1 MANYPQL
8 DNSSGVWNLRE
19 VYDAVMGGYWPN
31 YSSKGLQVG
40 GGSPADQATI
50 QQITIAS
57 AGDATGFGN
66 LATAMSSQAGFSSL
80 VRGCF
85 AGGSPTIDTIEYI
98 TFTTEGNA
106 ADFGNLTDG
115 VNLPGGGSNS
125 TRGLVAGG
133 RDPNMSNIINY
144 NTISSLGNSVDFGDL
159 TQARALVT
167 AMPSPTRCTF
177 AGGFTPSAVNT
188 IDFVEIATT
197 GNATDFGDCVATQYN
212 MGGTSSSTRGV
223 TMGAYNGG
231 QTGVCDFL
239 TIASQGNMI
248 NFGDLSVTRIN
259 AGGTSN
265 SVRAVLMGGQ
275 NASGNATNPIDFGI
289 IANGG
294 TWTDFGDC
302 LNNLGSKCAQVS
314 DSHGGLNDGYQ
325 GTRPIPFQ
333 EVGGDRGIIA
343 GGQTPTKLNEIGFIT
358 ISSTGNENEFG
369 DLSQARAGLG
379 GIGGKTRA
387 IFGGGNAAPVV
398 TASAVIDYVEFSTK
412 GNAADFGDLT
422 SGRFT
427 FRC

>member
-1 MANYPQL
+1 
-8 DNSSGVWNLRE
+8 
-19 VYDAVMGGYWPN
+19 
-31 YSSKGLQVG
+31 
-40 GGSPADQATI
+40 
-50 QQITIAS
+50 
-57 AGDATGFGN
+57 
-66 LATAMSSQAGFSSL
+66 
-80 VRGCF
+80 
-85 AGGSPTIDTIEYI
+85 
-98 TFTTEGNA
+98 
-106 ADFGNLTDG
+106 
-115 VNLPGGGSNS
+115 
-125 TRGLVAGG
+125 
-133 RDPNMSNIINY
+133 
-144 NTISSLGNSVDFGDL
+144 
-159 TQARALVT
+159 
-167 AMPSPTRCTF
+167 
-177 AGGFTPSAVNT
+177 
-188 IDFVEIATT
+188 
-197 GNATDFGDCVATQYN
+197 
-212 MGGTSSSTRGV
+212 
-223 TMGAYNGG
+223 MGAYNGG

-427 FRC
+427 SGANNNTRGLFMAGATPTRGNIIDYITISSLGNAADFGDTTISVSQGGATASNTRAVRGAGSTPSYTDVLDYVTISTTGNATDFGNLLAAVNETAAVGSDTRGVWAGGEDTSPAYINVMQYITIASTGNATDFGDLLANNQGQGRGNMSNTIRGVFVGGTTPSVTNVMQYITIASTSNATDFGDLITAKSVPATVGNGQGGLVGG